1 MIDLQHDFKVVDTSD
16 TELDTMKNKDERD
29 NQPKFRLRLMPEEF
43 NWGTYLN
50 QNRITASI
58 FIDDYENNDYKQT
71 IFTELE
77 YNRIRKNCPDW
88 LPKFDEKDKHFEFL
102 ENK

>member
-1 MIDLQHDFKVVDTSD
+1 MKTKEFIN
-16 TELDTMKNKDERD
+16 KNKDE
-29 NQPKFRLRLMPEEF
+29 QKFYVRLMPREF

-71 IFTELE
+71 IFTESE

-88 LPKFDEKDKHFEFL
+88 LPEFDKDDKHFEFL